1 MRPTSLLPRS
11 PKVESRSAF
20 QKMEQLESHN
30 SGPEQW
36 PRGFLQKVKCM
47 FFCEETEWRPFPLHR
62 KKRERK
68 KGKWHLRVCASLLS
82 VCVRAKLPIC
92 SAFAARR
99 GSPFGAEIVLL
110 HGHLESLFTMMR
122 LRLAVTPKTPMRYT
136 SHSLFG
142 SSNAPFAELQTSG

>member
-1 MRPTSLLPRS
+1 MAAWIFAKS
-11 PKVESRSAF
+11 KVHVFLRGNRVEAISSAP
-20 QKMEQLESHN
+20 QE
-30 SGPEQW
+30 
-36 PRGFLQKVKCM
+36 
-47 FFCEETEWRPFPLHR
+47 
-62 KKRERK
+62 KREKEREMAPAC
-68 KGKWHLRVCASLLS
+68 VCDSA

-142 SSNAPFAELQTSG
+142 SSNAPFPELQTSG